1 MTIYEYSAFV
11 LINFDSFN
19 NFPNL
24 VFNFTLHVDV
34 FYLLNGILADV
45 RGMGHKYIAAASSGI
60 AATLLRGGGRHTAS
74 LVFQFLYKIHQHV
87 M

>member
-1 MTIYEYSAFV
+1 MTIHEYSAFV

-34 FYLLNGILADV
+34 FYTGIGIPKKLCAVLPPLNNVAAIPDD
-45 RGMGHKYIAAASSGI
+45 AAAI
-60 AATLLRGGGRHTAS
+60 YLCPIPLTCAS
-74 LVFQFLYKIHQHV
+74 ILST
-87 M
+87 